1 MKIYIKLYHLLL
13 QMHIK
18 RGKIYMNFFVFGLI
32 LLNLELMF
40 KYILFLYLAGL
51 CLYIP
56 IQIHLTF

>member
-13 QMHIK
+13 QMQIK
-18 RGKIYMNFFVFGLI
+18 RGKIYMNFFGFGLI
-32 LLNLELMF
+32 LLSLELMF